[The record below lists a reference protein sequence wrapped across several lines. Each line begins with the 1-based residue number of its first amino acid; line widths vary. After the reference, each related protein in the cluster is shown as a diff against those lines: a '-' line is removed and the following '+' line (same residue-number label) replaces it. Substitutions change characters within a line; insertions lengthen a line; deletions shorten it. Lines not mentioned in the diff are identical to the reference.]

1 MTLPGMTSTPCAL
14 FFRSVFPGE
23 LGYVAPHERARVRV
37 YIGTV
42 IERAWR
48 DERARAAPSVWMGPA
63 GSRFPSHIGRLEG
76 VTVGLRDGQP

>member
-23 LGYVAPHERARVRV
+23 PGYVAPLDVSRVRV
-37 YIGTV
+37 YLGFA

-48 DERARAAPSVWMGPA
+48 DECARAAPSVWMGPA
-63 GSRFPSHIGRLEG
+63 GSRFLSHVGRLESM
-76 VTVGLRDGQP
+76 TVGLRDGQP